1 MISAV
6 LFDPDG
12 TLVETEELKAISH
25 GPSVAELRPDVPE
38 EGAAAAYAGD
48 LVGRSRYQVEHILS
62 VLGLED
68 AFDMVATADDIS
80 RGEPDPEIDLLVAK
94 KMGLPPEEFLVIEDS
109 PAVVGAVVAAG
120 MVVVAV
126 PTRLTVRGVRA
137 AGLQEPRWVVEGPQ
151 TLPDVVR
158 QRIEEAGGRRK
169 GDR

>member
-6 LFDPDG
+6 LFDLDG
-12 TLVETEELKAISH
+12 TLVETEEPKAISH
-25 GPSVAELRPDVPE
+25 GASVAELHPDVPE
-38 EGAAAAYAGD
+38 EEAAAAYAGD

-62 VLGLED
+62 VLCLED
-68 AFDMVATADDIS
+68 AFDVVATADDIS

-137 AGLQEPRWVVEGPQ
+137 AGLLEPLRVVEDPQ
-151 TLPDVVR
+151 TLPNVVR

-169 GDR
+169 GNR